1 MESYSL
7 FQLNEYIRRVIAL
20 NFREPIWIEAEII
33 QCKDSKG
40 NIYIEL
46 AEKDEKSNEVL
57 AQASAAI
64 WYNNFQFIKRKLGD
78 VLYQLL
84 KEGTQVR
91 LKCRVDFNERF
102 GFKLFVEDIDPNFT
116 FGQLELKRQRIIS
129 RLQEEGLMELNSS
142 LILPK
147 VIQKIAV
154 ISSSTAAGYQDFINQ
169 LRDNSYG
176 YQFHMDLYEAAVQ
189 GVKVESE
196 TCRAI
201 ESIHDNSTDYDAVII
216 LRGGGSKLDLAAY
229 DNYEIAKAIATSDI
243 PFIIGIG
250 HDIDNTVADLVSCL
264 SVKTPTAVAD
274 YLIETNLLFE
284 SKLEH
289 YGQAIFQKALTL
301 INRENSFL
309 NSRQDKIEL
318 LSRQM
323 IALQQAQLFQLEGNI
338 KQNTQNLL
346 ERQFHYLERLDQTI
360 VHLDPKLVLQRG
372 YSYILKKDKLV
383 QSNKDIK
390 LNDEIRIH
398 LSDGPFNAKVI

>member
-20 NFREPIWIEAEII
+20 NFREPIWIEAEVI
-33 QCKDSKG
+33 QCNDSKG

-46 AEKDEKSNEVL
+46 AEKDEKSNEVV

-78 VLYQLL
+78 VVYQLL
-84 KEGTQVR
+84 KDGTQIRV
-91 LKCRVDFNERF
+91 KCRVDFNERF
-102 GFKLFVEDIDPNFT
+102 GFKLFIEDIDPNFT
-116 FGQLELKRQRIIS
+116 FGQLELRRQRILS

-147 VIQKIAV
+147 VIQIVAV
-154 ISSSTAAGYQDFINQ
+154 ISSSAAAGYQDFINQ

-176 YQFHMDLYEAAVQ
+176 YQFHIDLYEAAVQ

-201 ESIHDNSTDYDAVII
+201 ELIHKNGKDYHAVII

-250 HDIDNTVADLVSCL
+250 HDIDNTITDLVSCL

-274 YLIETNLLFE
+274 YLIETNLLYE
-284 SKLEH
+284 SKLEY
-289 YGQAIFQKALTL
+289 YGQTIFQKALMLT
-301 INRENSFL
+301 NKENSFL
-309 NSRQDKIEL
+309 NSYQDKIEL

-323 IALQQAQLFQLEGNI
+323 IALEHAHLFQLEGSV
-338 KQNTQNLL
+338 KQNAQNLI
-346 ERQFHYLERLDQTI
+346 ERQFEYLDRLEQTI

-372 YSYILKKDKLV
+372 YAYILKNDKLI
-383 QSNKDIK
+383 QSIKNIK
-390 LNDEIRIH
+390 LDDELDIN
-398 LSDGPFNAKVI
+398 LGDGSFNAKVI